1 MTTPPTQVSLKR
13 AIGPKLLILFI
24 VGDILGT
31 GVYAL
36 TGSVAGRV
44 GGALWIPFLIGFVIA
59 LFTAMSYVELV
70 TKYPRAAGA
79 ALYTQLAFK
88 KPFLTFMVAFAVMC
102 SGLTSASAAA
112 RAIGGRYLQEFV
124 TLPSIVVGIIF
135 IVAVAALNYRGVS
148 ESVKTNIVFT
158 LIELTGLLII
168 ILIGVYAVATGAGEP
183 SRLLEIKAED
193 SSGLLLALLGSTAL
207 AFFAFV
213 GFEDSVNMAEETQD
227 PSRNFPRAIFLGV
240 AITSTVYILVALTSS
255 LLVDSNVLEKST
267 GPLLEVVK
275 AGGLGFPPQLFAAI
289 AIFAVA
295 NSALINMM
303 MASRLV
309 YGLANERVVP
319 RSLGLVDPRR
329 RTPIVGILFTT
340 ALAIG
345 LISTGE
351 ISGLGETTA
360 FLLLCVFAVV
370 NIAVLVLRKEEVEH
384 NHYRAPTV
392 LPVIGA
398 VMAIVLASPLTGRP
412 GAVYVTAGVLLGI
425 GLLLWVVNWAFTRRQ
440 RQEEG
445 ETV

>member
-36 TGSVAGRV
+36 TGSVAGRI
-44 GGALWIPFLIGFVIA
+44 GGALWIPFLVGFVIA
-59 LFTAMSYVELV
+59 ALTAMSYVELV

-79 ALYTQLAFK
+79 ALYTQLAFR

-124 TLPSIVVGIIF
+124 TIPTVVVGIIF
-135 IVAVAALNYRGVS
+135 IIAVAALNYRGVS

-158 LIELTGLLII
+158 LIELTGLLVI

-183 SRLLEIKAED
+183 SRLLEIRADE
-193 SSGLLLALLGSTAL
+193 SGGLLLALLGSTAL

-213 GFEDSVNMAEETQD
+213 GFEDSVNMAEETKD
-227 PSRNFPRAIFLGV
+227 PSRNFPRAIFMGV

-255 LLVDSNVLEKST
+255 LLVDYRVLQDSD

-275 AGGLGFPPQLFAAI
+275 AGGLAFPPQLFAAI
-289 AIFAVA
+289 AMFAVA

-319 RSLGLVDPRR
+319 KALGMVDPRR
-329 RTPIVGILFTT
+329 RTPVVGILFTT

-345 LISTGE
+345 LISSTE
-351 ISGLGETTA
+351 IAGLGETTA

-370 NIAVLVLRKEEVEH
+370 NIAVLVLRREEVDH
-384 NHYRAPTV
+384 AHYRAPTA
-392 LPVIGA
+392 LPAIGA
-398 VMAIVLASPLTGRP
+398 VMALVLASPLTGRP
-412 GAVYVTAGVLLGI
+412 GNVYVIAGVLLGI
-425 GLLLWVVNWAFTRRQ
+425 GVLLWLVNWAFTRRQ
-440 RQEEG
+440 RHEE